1 VTVHRHFFILAP
13 NTSDRSHLASSAC
26 LEVRHGHDRSS
37 QRIVVTRAR
46 YRCVLITNFQ
56 GCACVRWSKKS
67 TRPTVP
73 TQRSAETVQIPRPN
87 GGIRFLGRRH
97 IQYRQAHT
105 YTLLEA
111 VSHRGGSWRRSR
123 VQHTVYVFG
132 RLYQQI
138 IATPDAHNAFR
149 RIGLWRHFMHFALEL
164 TRITTASNMI
174 S

>member
-1 VTVHRHFFILAP
+1 MCEVVKEIYQT
-13 NTSDRSHLASSAC
+13 DSSYAAQC
-26 LEVRHGHDRSS
+26 GDS
-37 QRIVVTRAR
+37 
-46 YRCVLITNFQ
+46 TN
-56 GCACVRWSKKS
+56 S
-67 TRPTVP
+67 TPKWRDSVP
-73 TQRSAETVQIPRPN
+73 WPQTHTVQT
-87 GGIRFLGRRH
+87 GT
-97 IQYRQAHT
+97 HT

-138 IATPDAHNAFR
+138 VATPDAHNTFR

>member
-1 VTVHRHFFILAP
+1 VTVHRHFFISAP
-13 NTSDRSHLASSAC
+13 NPSDRSHLASSAC
-26 LEVRHGHDRSS
+26 LEVRHSHDRSS
-37 QRIVVTRAR
+37 QLIVVTRAR

-105 YTLLEA
+105 HTHFSKLSPIVA
-111 VSHRGGSWRRSR
+111 ARGGGPEYNIQSMCSEDCTNKSSQRLM
-123 VQHTVYVFG
+123 HTIRFE
-132 RLYQQI
+132 
-138 IATPDAHNAFR
+138 
-149 RIGLWRHFMHFALEL
+149 GLG
-164 TRITTASNMI
+164 SGDI
-174 S
+174 SCTSPSS